1 MYGGRRSYV
10 NKLARRP
17 RLGALATASSFQAA
31 FHICPA
37 LAAAR
42 AHSRRP
48 SRLNRAVAPP
58 PGAGGD
64 DAHGAMLSAGVF
76 DSVLRNVLRIA
87 HCFTRSLADLHQRP
101 RRRRPARDWAPPLL
115 GPGMKEKHRRKKKTE
130 KRYCGER
137 ILIFFKDA
145 EPTGNLPE
153 DAQSTNNGEAK
164 KTDDFMSQVASCL
177 NIMRGQQL
185 IREAEWM
192 SLTQSRDWAAFRVPT
207 PFQKLLANCKD
218 VLVGHQ
224 DQPGTQPRG
233 RPGSMCLLKPVLFND
248 SGTFDVPRHT
258 ATLAQQFITSRTKRW
273 LEDQPMQ
280 LRLEISPNDKLMLW
294 ARMLMVNPYDRT
306 YLKKAGVLRG
316 IMASIYKCKI
326 DPSLVAAF
334 LTYWHVDGHTLLTS
348 QGEMGYPLH
357 TMYDAMGIPISGR
370 LYEEFIPL
378 SSTVRGYVQ
387 TLHNIYVEE
396 CPLQLNEGPGI
407 VTIATW
413 VNHFFGDHPVPFQSF
428 LPDGFADPKEPLY
441 EGPNFR
447 VEIRNGRPT
456 GIMCGLEMTYVHTYP
471 LVVYR
476 AAFIAAWLCTYCVPV
491 EEGNFIRPEVFTM
504 AVEIAQGSRQ
514 AIGVT
519 SMAFLYRALDNVY
532 HQVAARGLGGR
543 VGTPKQRTAKSVSI
557 SPEHQEE
564 SAQTEIKTTSPLP
577 TSSANPT
584 EIVRVGP
591 DRSGKDFEKIRACIA
606 NPDNVTTHVS
616 AQASQQELLLL
627 PPRNETALN
636 SSAMTHIDPY
646 SEGLAIPHDDIGT
659 LPTDLLTGDFS
670 DLATLLEGGA
680 NPETSLCLDS
690 PIFPASLT
698 GVEELS
704 NESNKLSM
712 DVEQIVAQILKAPNV
727 DSGAGENSQFKEFHG
742 NNPSEIKAFQEL
754 LKQRPIQKD
763 IVLKEISINLDLWS
777 NFFSKPPPEII
788 RLMEGLRVLKRA
800 LSEEAPLPTTKIDH
814 HIDMLRTA
822 QDKVESSCVALAAL
836 TSQYNVERAVEEGNK
851 RECSRQAQ
859 KIKAEIAML
868 QAELQQVEDDYSC
881 AQCHQDVVI
890 ENLNSH
896 LERHHQAKNRGSE
909 IAAQLEQASV
919 HQKSLQ
925 NIVVFTKPDEFGL
938 SQYVYNIFDFFIGCS
953 LDE

>member
-1 MYGGRRSYV
+1 
-10 NKLARRP
+10 
-17 RLGALATASSFQAA
+17 
-31 FHICPA
+31 
-37 LAAAR
+37 
-42 AHSRRP
+42 
-48 SRLNRAVAPP
+48 
-58 PGAGGD
+58 
-64 DAHGAMLSAGVF
+64 
-76 DSVLRNVLRIA
+76 
-87 HCFTRSLADLHQRP
+87 
-101 RRRRPARDWAPPLL
+101 
-115 GPGMKEKHRRKKKTE
+115 MKEKHRRKKKTE

-177 NIMRGQQL
+177 NIKRDQQL

-334 LTYWHVDGHTLLTS
+334 LTYWNVDGHTLVTS

-378 SSTVRGYVQ
+378 PSTARGHVQ

-428 LPDGFADPKEPLY
+428 LPDGFADPKKPLY

-504 AVEIAQGSRQ
+504 AVEIAQGSRR

-532 HQVAARGLGGR
+532 HQVAAR
-543 VGTPKQRTAKSVSI
+543 QA
-557 SPEHQEE
+557 
-564 SAQTEIKTTSPLP
+564 SASDCSSFVPGHFIMGWFASFWRGVP
-577 TSSANPT
+577 TSATFSCPVMNPPF
-584 EIVRVGP
+584 II
-591 DRSGKDFEKIRACIA
+591 DFRDYE
-606 NPDNVTTHVS
+606 
-616 AQASQQELLLL
+616 
-627 PPRNETALN
+627 
-636 SSAMTHIDPY
+636 
-646 SEGLAIPHDDIGT
+646 
-659 LPTDLLTGDFS
+659 
-670 DLATLLEGGA
+670 
-680 NPETSLCLDS
+680 
-690 PIFPASLT
+690 
-698 GVEELS
+698 
-704 NESNKLSM
+704 SM
-712 DVEQIVAQILKAPNV
+712 DIKSAHSLFWDFN
-727 DSGAGENSQFKEFHG
+727 DAGTT
-742 NNPSEIKAFQEL
+742 
-754 LKQRPIQKD
+754 
-763 IVLKEISINLDLWS
+763 
-777 NFFSKPPPEII
+777 
-788 RLMEGLRVLKRA
+788 LR
-800 LSEEAPLPTTKIDH
+800 
-814 HIDMLRTA
+814 
-822 QDKVESSCVALAAL
+822 
-836 TSQYNVERAVEEGNK
+836 
-851 RECSRQAQ
+851 
-859 KIKAEIAML
+859 
-868 QAELQQVEDDYSC
+868 
-881 AQCHQDVVI
+881 
-890 ENLNSH
+890 
-896 LERHHQAKNRGSE
+896 
-909 IAAQLEQASV
+909 
-919 HQKSLQ
+919 
-925 NIVVFTKPDEFGL
+925 
-938 SQYVYNIFDFFIGCS
+938 S
-953 LDE
+953 LDFLGRSSIRFPTSDQEVELFDDCSPKAHRAISMAAVDFLVSCTVGSVTYRRGEVFDNLVYCPHRFARMFNYDQHVPNFLMITINRTT

>member
-1 MYGGRRSYV
+1 
-10 NKLARRP
+10 
-17 RLGALATASSFQAA
+17 
-31 FHICPA
+31 
-37 LAAAR
+37 
-42 AHSRRP
+42 
-48 SRLNRAVAPP
+48 
-58 PGAGGD
+58 
-64 DAHGAMLSAGVF
+64 
-76 DSVLRNVLRIA
+76 
-87 HCFTRSLADLHQRP
+87 
-101 RRRRPARDWAPPLL
+101 
-115 GPGMKEKHRRKKKTE
+115 MKEKHRRKKKTE

-258 ATLAQQFITSRTKRW
+258 ATLAQKFITSRTKRW
-273 LEDQPMQ
+273 LEDQPA

-316 IMASIYKCKI
+316 IMTSIYKCKI

-334 LTYWHVDGHTLLTS
+334 LTYWNLDGHTLVTS

-378 SSTVRGYVQ
+378 PSTVRRHVQ
-387 TLHNIYVEE
+387 TLHNIYVE

-407 VTIATW
+407 VIIATW
-413 VNHFFGDHPVPFQSF
+413 VKHFFGNHPVPFQSF
-428 LPDGFADPKEPLY
+428 LSDGFADPKEPLY

-504 AVEIAQGSRQ
+504 AVEIAQGSRW

-532 HQVAARGLGGR
+532 HQVAAHFRDYESMDIKSAHSLFWDFNDAGTTLRSLDFLGRSSIRFPTSDQEVKLFDDRSPKAHRAISMAAVDFLVSCTVGGVTYRRGGSGGR

-577 TSSANPT
+577 ASSANPT

-591 DRSGKDFEKIRACIA
+591 DRSGKDIEKIRTYIA

-616 AQASQQELLLL
+616 AQASQQELLVL
-627 PPRNETALN
+627 PPRNETVLN

-659 LPTDLLTGDFS
+659 LPTDPLTGDFS
-670 DLATLLEGGA
+670 DLATLLDGGA
-680 NPETSLCLDS
+680 NPKTSLCLDS
-690 PIFPASLT
+690 PIFPGATQKDNVNSHLPEDDETRTEACADTVKGGTSHHASLT

-704 NESNKLSM
+704 NESKKLSM

-727 DSGAGENSQFKEFHG
+727 DPDDVSARGLKHVW
-742 NNPSEIKAFQEL
+742 SEIKAFQEL

-788 RLMEGLRVLKRA
+788 RLMEGLRVQKGA

-836 TSQYNVERAVEEGNK
+836 TSQYNIERAVEEGNK

-868 QAELQQVEDDYSC
+868 QAKLQQVEDDYSL

-890 ENLNSH
+890 EKLNSH
-896 LERHHQAKNRGSE
+896 LERHRQAKDRGYE

-925 NIVVFTKPDEFGL
+925 NIVDFTKPDEFGL

>member
-1 MYGGRRSYV
+1 MESGSSEGSRHMRRGYL
-10 NKLARRP
+10 KT
-17 RLGALATASSFQAA
+17 TA
-31 FHICPA
+31 H
-37 LAAAR
+37 
-42 AHSRRP
+42 
-48 SRLNRAVAPP
+48 N
-58 PGAGGD
+58 
-64 DAHGAMLSAGVF
+64 
-76 DSVLRNVLRIA
+76 
-87 HCFTRSLADLHQRP
+87 
-101 RRRRPARDWAPPLL
+101 
-115 GPGMKEKHRRKKKTE
+115 
-130 KRYCGER
+130 
-137 ILIFFKDA
+137 DA

-185 IREAEWM
+185 ICEAEWM

-334 LTYWHVDGHTLLTS
+334 LTYWNMDGHTLLTS

-357 TMYDAMGIPISGR
+357 TMYDVMGIPISGR

-378 SSTVRGYVQ
+378 SSTVRGHVQ

-532 HQVAARGLGGR
+532 HQVAARQASASDCSSFVPGHFIMGWFASFWRGVPTSATFSCPVMNPPFIIDFRDYESMDIKSAHSLFWDFNDAGTTLHSLDFLGQSSIRFPTSDQEVELFDDCSPKAHRAISMAAVDFLVSCTVGSVTYRRGEVFDNLVYCPHRFARMFNYDQHVPNFLMITINRTTPRGGSGGR
-543 VGTPKQRTAKSVSI
+543 VGTTKQRTAKSVSI

-564 SAQTEIKTTSPLP
+564 SAQTKIKTTSPLP

-584 EIVRVGP
+584 EIVRVEP
-591 DRSGKDFEKIRACIA
+591 DRSGKDIEKIRACIA

-636 SSAMTHIDPY
+636 SSVMTHIDPY

-690 PIFPASLT
+690 PIFPGATQKDNVNSHISEDDETRTEACADTGKGGTSHHASLT

-704 NESNKLSM
+704 NESKKLSM
-712 DVEQIVAQILKAPNV
+712 DVEQIVAQIPKAPNV
-727 DSGAGENSQFKEFHG
+727 DSGAWENSQFKEFHG
-742 NNPSEIKAFQEL
+742 NNPVTLPKLPADVSAH
-754 LKQRPIQKD
+754 
-763 IVLKEISINLDLWS
+763 
-777 NFFSKPPPEII
+777 
-788 RLMEGLRVLKRA
+788 
-800 LSEEAPLPTTKIDH
+800 EEAPLPTTKIDH

-822 QDKVESSCVALAAL
+822 QDK
-836 TSQYNVERAVEEGNK
+836 
-851 RECSRQAQ
+851 

-868 QAELQQVEDDYSC
+868 QAELQQVEDDYSRV
-881 AQCHQDVVI
+881 QCHQDVVI

-909 IAAQLEQASV
+909 IAAQLEQASAA
-919 HQKSLQ
+919 H
-925 NIVVFTKPDEFGL
+925 
-938 SQYVYNIFDFFIGCS
+938 
-953 LDE
+953 

>member
-1 MYGGRRSYV
+1 
-10 NKLARRP
+10 
-17 RLGALATASSFQAA
+17 
-31 FHICPA
+31 
-37 LAAAR
+37 
-42 AHSRRP
+42 
-48 SRLNRAVAPP
+48 
-58 PGAGGD
+58 
-64 DAHGAMLSAGVF
+64 
-76 DSVLRNVLRIA
+76 
-87 HCFTRSLADLHQRP
+87 
-101 RRRRPARDWAPPLL
+101 
-115 GPGMKEKHRRKKKTE
+115 
-130 KRYCGER
+130 
-137 ILIFFKDA
+137 
-145 EPTGNLPE
+145 
-153 DAQSTNNGEAK
+153 
-164 KTDDFMSQVASCL
+164 
-177 NIMRGQQL
+177 
-185 IREAEWM
+185 
-192 SLTQSRDWAAFRVPT
+192 
-207 PFQKLLANCKD
+207 
-218 VLVGHQ
+218 
-224 DQPGTQPRG
+224 
-233 RPGSMCLLKPVLFND
+233 MCLLKPVLFND

-334 LTYWHVDGHTLLTS
+334 LTYWNVDGHTLLTS

-378 SSTVRGYVQ
+378 SSTVRGHVQ

-456 GIMCGLEMTYVHTYP
+456 GIMCGLEMTYVHTYL

-476 AAFIAAWLCTYCVPV
+476 AAFIASWLCTYCVPV

-504 AVEIAQGSRQ
+504 VVEIAQGSRQ

-519 SMAFLYRALDNVY
+519 SMAFLYHALDNVY
-532 HQVAARGLGGR
+532 HQVAARQASASDCSSFVPGHFIMGWFASFWRGVPTSATFSCPVMNPPFIIDFRDYESMDIKSAHSLFWDFNDAGTTLRSLDFLGR
-543 VGTPKQRTAKSVSI
+543 SSIRFPTSDQEVELFDDCSPKAHRAISMAAVDFLEVQEVGWAHLSKEQPTLSRSLLSTRRRALKPRS
-557 SPEHQEE
+557 
-564 SAQTEIKTTSPLP
+564 KTTSPLP

-591 DRSGKDFEKIRACIA
+591 DRSGKDIEKIRACIA

-616 AQASQQELLLL
+616 VQASQQELLLL

-646 SEGLAIPHDDIGT
+646 SEGLAIPHDDTGT

-670 DLATLLEGGA
+670 DVATLLEGGA

-690 PIFPASLT
+690 PIFPGATQKDNVNSHLSEDDETRTEACADTGKGGTSHHASLT

-704 NESNKLSM
+704 NESKKLSM
-712 DVEQIVAQILKAPNV
+712 DVEQIVAQIPKAPNG

-788 RLMEGLRVLKRA
+788 RLMEGLRVLKGA

-859 KIKAEIAML
+859 KIKAKIAML
-868 QAELQQVEDDYSC
+868 QAELQQVEDDYSR

-919 HQKSLQ
+919 RQKSLQ
-925 NIVVFTKPDEFGL
+925 NIVVFTKSDEFGL